1 MVYVMIAIAICG
13 CDLGIKYWIEK
24 KRKFSDKSSLL
35 EGNVVIEK
43 SHNAGAFMNFMDK
56 KPNVILGISGVV
68 FGIMLGIFGLLLPKK
83 RKRLLKLALSLLIGG
98 SAGNFFD
105 RLHRGYVVDYL
116 NFPKMKKIKN
126 VDFNI
131 SDLFIFA
138 GGFLFLIGSLFS
150 KEK

>member
-1 MVYVMIAIAICG
+1 MIFVMIAMVICG

-24 KRKFSDKSSLL
+24 KRKFSDKRALL
-35 EGNVVIEK
+35 GGKVVIEK

-56 KPNVILGISGVV
+56 KPNVILAISGVV
-68 FGIMLGIFGLLLPKK
+68 FGIMLGIFALILPKK
-83 RKRLLKLALSLLIGG
+83 RDRVLKLALSFLIGG

-116 NFPKMKKIKN
+116 NFPKVKRIKN
-126 VDFNI
+126 IDFNL
-131 SDLFIFA
+131 SDLFIFL
-138 GGFLFLIGSLFS
+138 GGFLFFIGHLFS